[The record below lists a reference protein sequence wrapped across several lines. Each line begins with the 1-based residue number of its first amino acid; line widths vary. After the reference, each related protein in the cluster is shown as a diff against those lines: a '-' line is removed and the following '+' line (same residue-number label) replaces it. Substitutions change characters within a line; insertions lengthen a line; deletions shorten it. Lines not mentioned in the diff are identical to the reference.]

1 MLRWHTDYCLQ
12 AAANL
17 RLSGQRKE
25 VGLRRCG
32 GVQRRGLWCW
42 GLKCGSWWFL
52 KDELLYVGVGN
63 TSRSWSESTICCYWL
78 ILTGIKDILPVF
90 LQLAIPLQYLQQ
102 VGHNRKTLLA
112 GESEPQPQHH
122 GGGKGGGEDGHQ
134 SEREKIYNCRPGY

>member
-1 MLRWHTDYCLQ
+1 MGCWDDTPITVCKQQLISVCRGRGKRWGWGD
-12 AAANL
+12 
-17 RLSGQRKE
+17 
-25 VGLRRCG
+25 G

-63 TSRSWSESTICCYWL
+63 TSSSWSESTICCYWL

-90 LQLAIPLQYLQQ
+90 LQLAIPLQYLQ

-112 GESEPQPQHH
+112 EESEPQPQHH